1 MLAIS
6 IPRTEAH
13 VTRHFH
19 ERMPF
24 GLFMRDV
31 NMRHRSA
38 LTPRA
43 RLGGV
48 RPILLH
54 INRPVLIARAP
65 DSRNIFLRGK
75 GHGFARSISLCVVPH
90 LRKPAAG
97 EP

>member
-43 RLGGV
+43 RLGGA
-48 RPILLH
+48 PFFST
-54 INRPVLIARAP
+54 LIGP
-65 DSRNIFLRGK
+65 S
-75 GHGFARSISLCVVPH
+75 
-90 LRKPAAG
+90 
-97 EP
+97 